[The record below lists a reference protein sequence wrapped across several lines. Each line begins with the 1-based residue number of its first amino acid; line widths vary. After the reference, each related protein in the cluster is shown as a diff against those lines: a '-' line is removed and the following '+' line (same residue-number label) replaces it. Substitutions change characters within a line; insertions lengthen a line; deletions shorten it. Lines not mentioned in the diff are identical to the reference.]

1 MSDEYC
7 TYGRQ
12 EECIK
17 SVPRNAKRKDD
28 MRDLDINARL
38 ILQCYCTDTLPLG

>member
-12 EECIK
+12 EEYIQ
-17 SVPRNAKRKDD
+17 SAPRNGKRKGD
-28 MRDLDINARL
+28 MRDLDINVRI
-38 ILQCYCTDTLPLG
+38 ILQCYCTST

>member
-12 EECIK
+12 EECIQ
-17 SVPRNAKRKDD
+17 SVHRNGKRKDY
-28 MRDLDINARL
+28 MRDLDINVRI
-38 ILQCYCTDTLPLG
+38 ILQCYCTDKLPLG